1 VHLTA
6 GDRKSQNGEES
17 VKYRYEWTALLC
29 VALLMG
35 CSRPV
40 STTRYYLLEYSPI
53 AKNKSLMLE
62 KPIDKQVQVMNFKI
76 IRSYDSSHIIAR
88 FASHQIN
95 FYHYSLWAVRP
106 QIAIADLL
114 VQHINTYQLFKD
126 CQREYLDDN
135 PDFEISGEIQQVEK
149 YESQEYTAAHLKM
162 RFDLYDY
169 ESKDRRVTYSF
180 DREIPI
186 PTGDMT
192 IFAKV
197 LSDISQEEAE
207 KFLVKV
213 VEWFQKQE
221 ADSTQV
227 PG

>member
-1 VHLTA
+1 MLLIT
-6 GDRKSQNGEES
+6 GDRKSQDGEES
-17 VKYRYEWTALLC
+17 LKYRYVWTALLC
-29 VALLMG
+29 VVLLMG
-35 CSRPV
+35 CSRQV
-40 STTRYYLLEYSPI
+40 STTKYYLLEYRPI
-53 AKNKSLMLE
+53 ANNKKLMLE
-62 KPIDKQVQVMNFKI
+62 KPIDKRVQVVNFKI

-88 FASHQIN
+88 FSSHQIN
-95 FYHYSLWAVRP
+95 FYRYSLWAVRP

-114 VQHINTYQLFKD
+114 VQHINAYQLFKD
-126 CQREYLDDN
+126 CQREYLDEN

-169 ESKDRRVTYSF
+169 NSKDRLVTYAF

-197 LSDISQEEAE
+197 LSDISQDEAE
-207 KFLVKV
+207 KFLVNV
-213 VEWFQKQE
+213 VEWFKKQE

>member
-1 VHLTA
+1 M
-6 GDRKSQNGEES
+6 
-17 VKYRYEWTALLC
+17 KYRYASTALLC

-35 CSRPV
+35 CSRQV
-40 STTRYYLLEYSPI
+40 FTTKYYLLEYRPI
-53 AKNKSLMLE
+53 AKNKKLLLE
-62 KPIDKQVQVMNFKI
+62 KPIDKRVQVVNFKI
-76 IRSYDSSHIIAR
+76 IRSYDSNRIIAR
-88 FASHQIN
+88 FSSHQIN
-95 FYHYSLWAVRP
+95 FYRYSLWAVRP

-114 VQHINTYQLFKD
+114 VQHINAYQLFKD
-126 CQREYLDDN
+126 CQREYLDEN

-149 YESQEYTAAHLKM
+149 YESHEYTAAHLKM

-169 ESKDRRVTYSF
+169 SSKDRRVTHAL

-197 LSDISQEEAE
+197 LSDVTQEEAE

-221 ADSTQV
+221 ADTTQV
-227 PG
+227 TK